1 MERSPAEK
9 EKSNFELKYAERAPA
24 IWEAL
29 GKLPRA
35 GWVERG
41 VENPETVQEHTI
53 ALRDLVIGLFDQLTE
68 FSEEDR
74 KDILNMLEVH
84 DWDESPGEDKITY
97 HEDKAIA
104 EKLKEE
110 KFKTATKIMSH
121 MCDGLGALGA
131 EIFKLWDRF
140 EKSEDPAASFARQVD
155 EYQPIEKAF
164 EYEQRGENVST
175 QQFIDY
181 AEERITHPALV
192 SRLAAIK
199 AKLRSVVL

>member
-1 MERSPAEK
+1 MEEAPMPAEK
-9 EKSNFELKYAERAPA
+9 ERNSFELKYAERTPA

-29 GKLPRA
+29 SRLPRA
-35 GWVERG
+35 GWVDRG

-53 ALRDLVIGLFDQLTE
+53 ALRNLVIGLAEQLTE
-68 FSEEDR
+68 FSEKDK
-74 KDILNMLEVH
+74 KDILDMLEVH

-97 HEDKAIA
+97 HEDKATA

-110 KFKTATKIMSH
+110 KFKTATEIMSH
-121 MCDGLGALGA
+121 ICDGLGALGA
-131 EIFKLWDRF
+131 EIFKLWLRF
-140 EKSEDPAASFARQVD
+140 EKGGDPAASFARQVD

-181 AEERITHPALV
+181 AEERITHPALM

-199 AKLRSVVL
+199 AKLKI